1 MVSSYTTN
9 KGFEKPANGDYVDTW
24 QIPVNGDWDIAD
36 RAFGGTLSVPL
47 TNANVNLSAA
57 NCQNVRIALTGS
69 LSANVTIF
77 FPAGVAGYF
86 IVSNATTN
94 SYTVTLASAGGPGT
108 TINIDQGFTNFI
120 FTDGTNVFYADDP
133 RITLNAG
140 TGISI
145 TGTLSPT
152 ISLSVPVAVTNG
164 GTGLTGLNANS
175 VVIGNGT
182 SAPLFVAPGASG
194 NVLTSNG
201 TSWTSAAPSGAGGG
215 ITSINFATAVGMGL
229 SWTNPNITTS
239 GQTVTLGGTLSMA
252 YGGTGTTGITSGFVK
267 SNGSSLSGGN
277 QVNLNSSD
285 VTGVLQPANGG
296 TGTLGSG
303 VATAL
308 GQNISA
314 GSGYIVLNNSPS
326 LTSPTMSSPNISNA
340 SLTGTTNVAAVN
352 ATGNFQLTS
361 GTYIKIG
368 SNCTFA
374 SNSTDTSM
382 NFAPLTSF
390 FGTATYI
397 NCFVN
402 NTPVWLAQQTTF
414 TVQNGVTPQAYG
426 TTTFTNISD
435 SRIKKNVKDYTLGVD
450 AINQLHT
457 ITYEFNGEYGTGDDG
472 KTIVGLV
479 AQEVQNT
486 SLNTMVSD
494 WVYTDPKTGN
504 ITNLL
509 SLNTSELI
517 FTLVNAVK
525 ELDARVKALE
535 AKENL

>member
-86 IVSNATTN
+86 IVSNATAN
-94 SYTVTLASAGGPGT
+94 AYTVTLASAGGPGT
-108 TINIDQGFTNFI
+108 TINIDQGFTNFV
-120 FTDGTNVFYADDP
+120 FTDGVNVFYADDP
-133 RITLNAG
+133 RITITAG
-140 TGISI
+140 TGITV

-152 ISLSVPVAVTNG
+152 ISLSVPVSVTNG

-267 SNGSSLSGGN
+267 SNGSSLSGGA

-303 VATAL
+303 VSTAL
-308 GQNISA
+308 GQPVS
-314 GSGYIVLNNSPS
+314 GSGSLVLT
-326 LTSPTMSSPNISNA
+326 TSA
-340 SLTGTTNVAAVN
+340 SLTTPTISGGSFSGSFTGGPTFSGTVSANQFTITNTGTNVIGFMNNATNYYINYNPSSGIFGTYMNGAMWSCSTTNFQVPVN
-352 ATGNFQLTS
+352 LTV
-361 GTYIKIG
+361 GGIPY
-368 SNCTFA
+368 
-374 SNSTDTSM
+374 
-382 NFAPLTSF
+382 APQ
-390 FGTATYI
+390 A
-397 NCFVN
+397 N
-402 NTPVWLAQQTTF
+402 F
-414 TVQNGVTPQAYG
+414 TV
-426 TTTFTNISD
+426 ISD
-435 SRIKKNVKDYTLGVD
+435 NRTKKDVAPYTKGLIDLSSLNV
-450 AINQLHT
+450 
-457 ITYEFNGEYGTGDDG
+457 ITFKYNGEYGTKDDG
-472 KTIVGLV
+472 VTRVGMLAQDVQQSRMPEIVETYKYNNPETG
-479 AQEVQNT
+479 EE
-486 SLNTMVSD
+486 
-494 WVYTDPKTGN
+494 TDIYIINP
-504 ITNLL
+504 
-509 SLNTSELI
+509 SELQ
-517 FTLVNAVK
+517 FTLINAIK
-525 ELDARVKALE
+525 ELEARVKALE